1 MPPPRRGSTA
11 RGEEAKALERGR
23 HVPNARTAGT
33 ALFSLQTAIVDPNAV
48 LASLRADL
56 EGTGKV
62 RLLTGREL
70 TGVRGSR
77 VAVTPQGEITFRRLV
92 NAAGAHCDEVARLF
106 GLARDLRL
114 IPFKGIYRKL
124 RKDRTFVVNG
134 NIYPVPD
141 VRNPF
146 LGVHFTRSVHGDVYL
161 GPTAIPALGRE
172 NYGLLAGVDGGAA
185 SILLQDAILFLR
197 NTRFRE
203 VALTEPRKYF
213 PGAFDRDAAR
223 LVKRYD
229 PTDFEAAQKVGIRP
243 QLVDWKTKELVMD
256 FLVEASG
263 DTVHVL
269 NPISPAFTSSM
280 EIARRLVESWGGI
293 ITLTSAPGQGTT
305 VRLVLQPAPPAPP
318 PPLEAPA
325 GLVRGDPSHD
335 IVARRM
341 PPFLPVFLR
350 GGSCGVPS
358 YWRAVQPRCA
368 TPIFTII
375 EPPPSPSFSP
385 PLDWNARHNG
395 MLSGKRLTAPPL
407 RAGSSTFCSI
417 SGEGWRILIT
427 PAHSVA
433 ARPPSRASTCSWRKE
448 RRVSRP

>member
-1 MPPPRRGSTA
+1 MSDSADILIVGAGIVGLTIARELVA
-11 RGEEAKALERGR
+11 RGADGVVLLEKEDRLGR
-23 HVPNARTAGT
+23 HASGRNSGVLHAGIYYAPDSLKARSCLAGNLLMRAYCKEKGLPLLETGKVIVARSEAELPALHELHRRATANGARVELIDEARLAELEPNARTAGT

-62 RLLTGREL
+62 RILTGREL

-197 NTRFRE
+197 NPRFRQ

-229 PTDFEAAQKVGIRP
+229 PSDFEAAQKVGIRP

-280 EIARRLVESWGGI
+280 EIARRLV
-293 ITLTSAPGQGTT
+293 
-305 VRLVLQPAPPAPP
+305 
-318 PPLEAPA
+318 
-325 GLVRGDPSHD
+325 DDH
-335 IVARRM
+335 
-341 PPFLPVFLR
+341 F
-350 GGSCGVPS
+350 
-358 YWRAVQPRCA
+358 
-368 TPIFTII
+368 
-375 EPPPSPSFSP
+375 
-385 PLDWNARHNG
+385 
-395 MLSGKRLTAPPL
+395 
-407 RAGSSTFCSI
+407 
-417 SGEGWRILIT
+417 
-427 PAHSVA
+427 
-433 ARPPSRASTCSWRKE
+433 
-448 RRVSRP
+448 SRPGRTPVA